1 MSVNVIKSNCF
12 ENRSRNH
19 TSNRPTTAGRAR
31 TESYNCSVTQEELD
45 SALDSLKLMREHV
58 KMQRIKIKEHD
69 KLQQEKKL
77 KAEETKHQYFLNLY
91 KKHKE
96 NLKKYREIN
105 KKKPRTPKNKKSALS
120 WLEPERPRHPKTP
133 DNGFFMTELAGSAK
147 STITHK
153 LTSMLPSHSTTKQGL
168 FSEAT
173 RAGSALASPNKRCLS
188 TRREKRSI
196 LVVT

>member
-1 MSVNVIKSNCF
+1 MSVNGIKSNCF
-12 ENRSRNH
+12 ENRSRHH
-19 TSNRPTTAGRAR
+19 TQTRPTTAGRAR
-31 TESYNCSVTQEELD
+31 PESYGCSVTQEELD

-77 KAEETKHQYFLNLY
+77 KAEEAKHQYFLNLY
-91 KKHKE
+91 QKHRE
-96 NLKKYREIN
+96 DLKKYRELI
-105 KKKPRTPKNKKSALS
+105 KKKPKIPKKNALS

-133 DNGFFMTELAGSAK
+133 DNGFFMTELPASAK
-147 STITHK
+147 SSITHK
-153 LTSMLPSHSTTKQGL
+153 LTSMLPSHNTTKQGP
-168 FSEAT
+168 FTEAT
-173 RAGSALASPNKRCLS
+173 RAGSALGSPNKRCLS

>member
-1 MSVNVIKSNCF
+1 MSVNGMKSNCF

-31 TESYNCSVTQEELD
+31 PDSCNYSVTQEELD

-58 KMQRIKIKEHD
+58 KMQRIRIKEHD

-77 KAEETKHQYFLNLY
+77 KAEEAKHQYFLNLY
-91 KKHKE
+91 QQHRE
-96 NLKKYREIN
+96 NLKKYREII
-105 KKKPRTPKNKKSALS
+105 KKKPKIPKKNVLS

-133 DNGFFMTELAGSAK
+133 DNGFFMTELQASTK

-153 LTSMLPSHSTTKQGL
+153 LTSMLHSPNTTKQSP

-173 RAGSALASPNKRCLS
+173 RAGSALASPNKRCS
-188 TRREKRSI
+188 SRRREKRSI
-196 LVVT
+196 MVVT